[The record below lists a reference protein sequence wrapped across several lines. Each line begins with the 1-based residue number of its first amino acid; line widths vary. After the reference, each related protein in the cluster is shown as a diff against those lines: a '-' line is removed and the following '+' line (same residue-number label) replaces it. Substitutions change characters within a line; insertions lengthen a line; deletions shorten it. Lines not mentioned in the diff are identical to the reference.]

1 MASTSQGFPLQRQSF
16 GINSVSAINRTTGLP
31 YGMAAIVGDGSL
43 ALTASS
49 VDNRGGSSLF
59 PRATE
64 ITEIDSQFTFNLK
77 TWPDWIFEVF
87 FGASVSTTAASATT
101 GTVSALTNEV
111 GTSVFDSTTGVAT
124 ATLKTSEEA
133 NMKSDWFAVVAASAT
148 TVDVYKF
155 SDFQNTRGTDLFFDD
170 DTLKITTSP
179 LTIVDAGASPAEIP
193 GTGIELTGG
202 SGTIA
207 MTAGDVAYFQVS
219 APHGGLSDIDLGQT
233 GLVFPEH
240 ELEIVGKERGSG
252 ETVIIRCY
260 KCQAVSGITIP
271 LNQSD
276 FASTDIAVKVLQD
289 DCRGKVAT
297 IRYAAGTATC

>member
-43 ALTASS
+43 AMTASS

-59 PRATE
+59 PQATE
-64 ITEIDSQFTFNLK
+64 VTEIDSQFTFNLR
-77 TWPDWIFEVF
+77 TFPDWIFEVF
-87 FGASVSTTAASATT
+87 FGAQVTTTAASATT

-111 GTSVFDSTTGVAT
+111 GTSVFNATDGVAT
-124 ATLKTSEEA
+124 ATLKSSEEA
-133 NMKSDWFAVVAASAT
+133 NMKSDWYAVVAASAS
-148 TVDVYKF
+148 TVDVYKM
-155 SDFQNTRGTDLFFDD
+155 SDFQNTRGTDLFFD
-170 DTLKITTSP
+170 TNNLKITTSA
-179 LTIVDAGASPAEIP
+179 LSITTASAVEIP

-207 MTAGDVAYFQVS
+207 MTVGDVAYFQVS

-252 ETVIIRCY
+252 ETVIARLY
-260 KCQAVSGITIP
+260 KCQAVSGLTIP
-271 LNQSD
+271 FTQSD
-276 FASTDIAVKVLQD
+276 FAATDIAIKVLQD
-289 DCRGKVAT
+289 DCRGKIGT
-297 IRYAAGTATC
+297 IRYAAGTAAC